1 MKTTTRIA
9 LAGGAG
15 LATAALLAV
24 PAQAAAHHPAGGHH
38 AYSPATSAVYVQTDN
53 LSGNSVVAY
62 RRNVDGTLT
71 QADEYAT
78 GGLGGALDG
87 SVVDHLASQGSL
99 TYDRGSGLL
108 YAVNAGSNTITVFRA
123 HGDTL
128 HRIQIVPSGGTFP
141 VSVAVHDHLVY
152 VLNARDGGSVQGY
165 VQVAGH
171 LFPIP
176 AWHRSLGLDPT
187 ETPEFTSTPG
197 QVAFTPDGSKLI
209 VTTKNNKNQID
220 VFDLG
225 RFGSPSPRPV
235 ITSDA
240 GNVPFAV
247 TFDAF
252 GRLQVAEAGPNA
264 VATYSVN
271 GDGTLT
277 FRARVTTGQNATCW
291 ITTTGRHVYLGNA
304 GSGTVSVYSADPG
317 GLISQG
323 TTATEAGTVDLAIS
337 ADGRNLYAQTGAAGI
352 VDEFR
357 IDADG
362 TLTSIGSVLVPGA
375 VGGQGIAT
383 G

>member
-1 MKTTTRIA
+1 MA

-15 LATAALLAV
+15 LATAVLLAV
-24 PAQAAAHHPAGGHH
+24 PAQAAAHHPAGAHH
-38 AYSPATSAVYVQTDN
+38 GYRPAASAVYVQTDN

-99 TYDRGSGLL
+99 TYDRGSGL
-108 YAVNAGSNTITVFRA
+108 
-123 HGDTL
+123 
-128 HRIQIVPSGGTFP
+128 PSGGTFP

-176 AWHRSLGLDPT
+176 AWHRALGLDPT

-197 QVAFTPDGSKLI
+197 QVAFAPDGSKLI

-225 RFGSPSPRPV
+225 RFGSPSPQPV

-271 GDGTLT
+271 RNGTLT

-304 GSGTVSVYSADPG
+304 GSGTVSVYSVDPG
-317 GLISQG
+317 GLTSQG

-357 IDADG
+357 INADG

-383 G
+383 A